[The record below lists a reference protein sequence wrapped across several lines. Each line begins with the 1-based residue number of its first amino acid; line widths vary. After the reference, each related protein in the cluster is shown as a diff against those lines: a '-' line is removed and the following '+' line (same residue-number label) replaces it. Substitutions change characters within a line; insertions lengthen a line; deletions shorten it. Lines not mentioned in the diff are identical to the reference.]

1 MRTVKG
7 EMGYLESFGDMI
19 LKAFD
24 FRGQISR
31 AQFAR
36 AFVMQYAILL
46 GLMIGNAVDSQV
58 VGPVFLSFQIF
69 VLLPLVAMSA
79 RRLRT
84 MGKSSW
90 LSALWFTGI
99 GMVYILVI
107 CMLPE
112 RYLKSSRA

>member
-7 EMGYLESFGDMI
+7 EMGYLDSFGDMI
-19 LKAFD
+19 LRTFD

-36 AFVMQYAILL
+36 AFVMQYAIV
-46 GLMIGNAVDSQV
+46 LMLVIGNINSPIFA
-58 VGPVFLSFQIF
+58 PVLLSFQLF
-69 VLLPLVAMSA
+69 VLLPLVAMCA

-84 MGKSSW
+84 MGKSPW

-112 RYLKSSRA
+112 QFLKSSRA